1 MNGKPLNEMKV
12 GDTAEVSRVASAG
25 NVAEFIDSV
34 GDHNPIHHD
43 HEYAAKTRFAKPIVP
58 GMWTASLVSAV
69 LGTKLPGPGSIY
81 LHQSLDFV
89 SPVYIG
95 DTITARVAV
104 KHVRPEKGVVTL
116 ITTCLNQSA
125 GIVLKG
131 EAVML
136 VEQP

>member
-1 MNGKPLNEMKV
+1 MIPKV
-12 GDTAEVSRVASAG
+12 GETASVTRSITEADVRTF
-25 NVAEFIDSV
+25 AELV
-34 GDHNPIHHD
+34 GDYNPVHLSD
-43 HEYAAKTRFAKPIVP
+43 AFAKKTRFGRCIAH
-58 GMWTASLVSAV
+58 GMWGASLISSV

-89 SPVYIG
+89 SPVYIW

-116 ITTCLNQSA
+116 ITTCLNQSG

-131 EAVML
+131 EAVMV